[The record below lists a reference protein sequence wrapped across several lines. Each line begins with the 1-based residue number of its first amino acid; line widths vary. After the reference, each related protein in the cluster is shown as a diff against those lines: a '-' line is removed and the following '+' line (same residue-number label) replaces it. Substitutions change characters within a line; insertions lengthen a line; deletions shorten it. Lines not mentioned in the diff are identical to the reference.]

1 MLDLIQLRSFVMVA
15 QTRSFTLSAERLG
28 LGQSTVSQH
37 LQRLERGLGRRLVD
51 RDTHAVRLTA
61 DGEALLPHA
70 RQLLALERQAAGQ
83 FAREA
88 PRGPFRLGVSED
100 LVSGQ
105 LPGLLEDFIADYPSV
120 DLQLSV
126 ALSKTL
132 AEMQDRGE
140 LDLVMAKRRIGERR
154 GDAILREPLVW
165 LASDPEAMLAKP
177 ALPLIV
183 FPPPSL
189 TRILL
194 MEALERSAMPWRIV
208 CSCQSLSGLTA
219 AARAGMGVLV
229 QPRSLAPAGL
239 SEIAPPL
246 LPALDDVE
254 FVLVTSR
261 SADHAT
267 VSAFSRKVRERFGK
281 GFAGVGAAEGARTG
295 GGQPPRAFP

>member
-1 MLDLIQLRSFVMVA
+1 MLDLVQLRSFVMVA
-15 QTRSFTLSAERLG
+15 QTKSFTLSADRLN

-37 LQRLERGLGRRLVD
+37 VQRLERAVGRRLID

-70 RQLLALERQAAGQ
+70 RQLLALERRAV
-83 FAREA
+83 ARFDGEG
-88 PRGPFRLGVSED
+88 PRGTFRLGISED

-126 ALSKTL
+126 ALSKSL

-140 LDLVMAKRRIGERR
+140 LDLVMAKRRIGEER
-154 GDAILREPLVW
+154 GQAIVREPLVW
-165 LASDPEAMLAKP
+165 LASDPQAVLAKP
-177 ALPLIV
+177 VLPLIV

-189 TRILL
+189 TRLLL
-194 MEALERSAMPWRIV
+194 MEALDRSAKPWRVV

-239 SEIAPPL
+239 REIPPPALPPL
-246 LPALDDVE
+246 EDVE
-254 FVLVTSR
+254 FVLVTAR
-261 SADHAT
+261 SADQAT
-267 VSAFSRKVRERFGK
+267 AAAFARKVRERFGK
-281 GFAGVGAAEGARTG
+281 GFDGMARG
-295 GGQPPRAFP
+295 

>member
-1 MLDLIQLRSFVMVA
+1 MLDLVQLRSFVMVA

-37 LQRLERGLGRRLVD
+37 LQRLERGLGRRLID

-140 LDLVMAKRRIGERR
+140 LDLVMAKRRIGERH

-189 TRILL
+189 TRVLL
-194 MEALERSAMPWRIV
+194 MEALERSATAWRIV

-246 LPALDDVE
+246 LPPLDDVE

>member
-1 MLDLIQLRSFVMVA
+1 MLDLVHLRSFVMVA
-15 QTRSFTLSAERLG
+15 QTKSFTLSAERLD

-37 LQRLERGLGRRLVD
+37 LQRLERSVGRRLVD

-70 RQLLALERQAAGQ
+70 RQLLALERQAVAQ
-83 FAREA
+83 FDADA
-88 PRGPFRLGVSED
+88 PHGPFRLGVSED

-132 AEMQDRGE
+132 EDMQDRGD
-140 LDLVMAKRRIGERR
+140 LDLVMAKRRIGEKR
-154 GDAILREPLVW
+154 GDPVLREPLVW
-165 LASDPEAMLAKP
+165 LANDPEAMLAKP
-177 ALPLIV
+177 VLPLIV

-189 TRILL
+189 TRLL
-194 MEALERSAMPWRIV
+194 LLEALERSGMPWRIV

-239 SEIAPPL
+239 REIAPPL
-246 LPALDDVE
+246 LPALEDVE
-254 FVLVTSR
+254 FVLVKSR
-261 SADHAT
+261 SADQAT
-267 VSAFSRKVRERFGK
+267 VSVFSRKVRERFGK
-281 GFAGVGAAEGARTG
+281 GFTGASAGAA
-295 GGQPPRAFP
+295 P

>member
-1 MLDLIQLRSFVMVA
+1 MLDLAQLRSFVMVA
-15 QTRSFTLSAERLG
+15 QTGSFTLSAERLG

-37 LQRLERGLGRRLVD
+37 LQRLERSLGRRLVD
-51 RDTHAVRLTA
+51 RDTHAARSTG
-61 DGEALLPHA
+61 DGEALLPDA
-70 RQLLALERQAAGQ
+70 RKLLALERQTV
-83 FAREA
+83 ARFDTDA

-105 LPGLLEDFIADYPSV
+105 LPGLLEDFIADHPSV

-140 LDLVMAKRRIGERR
+140 LDLVMAKRRIGEQR

-165 LASDPEAMLAKP
+165 LASDPEAVLAKP
-177 ALPLIV
+177 VLPLIA

-189 TRILL
+189 TRLLL
-194 MEALERSAMPWRIV
+194 MEALERSGRPWRIV

-229 QPRSLAPAGL
+229 QPRSLAPSGL
-239 SEIAPPL
+239 REIAPPL
-246 LPALDDVE
+246 LPHLEDVE
-254 FVLVTSR
+254 FVLVKGR
-261 SADHAT
+261 SGNPAT
-267 VSAFSRKVRERFGK
+267 ISAFSRKIRDRFGS
-281 GFAGVGAAEGARTG
+281 GFA
-295 GGQPPRAFP
+295 

>member
-1 MLDLIQLRSFVMVA
+1 MLDLVQLRSFVMVA

-37 LQRLERGLGRRLVD
+37 LQRLERGLGRRLID

-70 RQLLALERQAAGQ
+70 RQLLALERQASAQ
-83 FAREA
+83 FDTFA
-88 PRGPFRLGVSED
+88 PRGPFRLGISED

-165 LASDPEAMLAKP
+165 LAGDPEAMLAKP

-189 TRILL
+189 TRLLL
-194 MEALERSAMPWRIV
+194 MEALERSGMPWRIV

-239 SEIAPPL
+239 REIAPPL
-246 LPALDDVE
+246 LPALEDVE
-254 FVLVTSR
+254 FVLVTAR

-281 GFAGVGAAEGARTG
+281 GFAGLASAEAGRKDG
-295 GGQPPRAFP
+295 IF

>member
-1 MLDLIQLRSFVMVA
+1 MLDMVQLRSFVTVA
-15 QTRSFTLSAERLG
+15 QLKSFTLAAERLD

-37 LQRLERGLGRRLVD
+37 LQRLERSLHRRLVH
-51 RDTHAVRLTA
+51 RDTHTVRLTP

-70 RQLLALERQAAGQ
+70 RQLLALERQAVAQ
-83 FAREA
+83 FETDT
-88 PRGPFRLGVSED
+88 PRGVFRLGVSED

-126 ALSKTL
+126 ALSKSL

-140 LDLVMAKRRIGERR
+140 LDLVMAKRRIGDRR
-154 GDAILREPLVW
+154 GDGVLREPLVW
-165 LASDPEAMLAKP
+165 LASDPEAVLAKP
-177 ALPLIV
+177 VLPLIV

-194 MEALERSAMPWRIV
+194 MEALERSGTPWRIV
-208 CSCQSLSGLTA
+208 CSCHSLSGLTA

-239 SEIAPPL
+239 REIVPPN
-246 LPALDDVE
+246 LPVLEDVE
-254 FVLVTSR
+254 FVLVTAA
-261 SADHAT
+261 SADRAT
-267 VSAFSRKVRERFGK
+267 VSAFSRRVRERFVK
-281 GFAGVGAAEGARTG
+281 GFVPTSS
-295 GGQPPRAFP
+295 PD

>member
-1 MLDLIQLRSFVMVA
+1 MLDLVQLRTFVMLS
-15 QTRSFTLSAERLG
+15 QTKNFTLSASRLG

-37 LQRLERGLGRRLVD
+37 LQRLERTVGRRLID

-70 RQLLALERQAAGQ
+70 RQLLALERQAAAQ
-83 FAREA
+83 FETDA
-88 PRGPFRLGVSED
+88 PRGLFRLGISED

-132 AEMQDRGE
+132 AEMQGLGE
-140 LDLVMAKRRIGERR
+140 LDLVIAKRRIGERH
-154 GDAILREPLVW
+154 GDAILRDPLIW
-165 LASDPEAMLAKP
+165 LASDPEAVLAKP

-189 TRILL
+189 TRVLL
-194 MEALERSAMPWRIV
+194 LEALEKSRMPWRIV

-239 SEIAPPL
+239 REIAPPD
-246 LPALDDVE
+246 LPVLEDVE
-254 FVLVTSR
+254 FVLATSP
-261 SADHAT
+261 SANRAT
-267 VSAFSRKVRERFGK
+267 VSAFSRRARERFRE
-281 GFAGVGAAEGARTG
+281 GFSGAI
-295 GGQPPRAFP
+295 QPL

>member
-1 MLDLIQLRSFVMVA
+1 MLDLVQLRSFVMVA
-15 QTRSFTLSAERLG
+15 QTKSFTLSADRLG

-37 LQRLERGLGRRLVD
+37 LQRLERGLGRRLID
-51 RDTHAVRLTA
+51 RDTHAVRLTR
-61 DGEALLPHA
+61 DGEALLPRA
-70 RQLLALERQAAGQ
+70 RQLLALERQTVSQFDAA
-83 FAREA
+83 A
-88 PRGPFRLGVSED
+88 PRGPFRLGISED

-132 AEMQDRGE
+132 ADMQDRGE
-140 LDLVMAKRRIGERR
+140 LDLVMAKRRIGERL
-154 GDAILREPLVW
+154 GDAIIREPLVW
-165 LASDPEAMLAKP
+165 LASDPAAMLAKP

-189 TRILL
+189 TRLLL
-194 MEALERSAMPWRIV
+194 MEALERSSMPWRIV

-239 SEIAPPL
+239 REIAPPD
-246 LPALDDVE
+246 LPAMEDVE

-281 GFAGVGAAEGARTG
+281 GFAVTKAGDGAGRGEG
-295 GGQPPRAFP
+295 P

>member
-1 MLDLIQLRSFVMVA
+1 MLDLTQLRSFVMVA
-15 QTRSFTLSAERLG
+15 QTKSFTLSAERLN

-37 LQRLERGLGRRLVD
+37 LQRLERRLGRRLID
-51 RDTHAVRLTA
+51 RDTHAVRLTG
-61 DGEALLPHA
+61 DGEALLPDA
-70 RQLLALERQAAGQ
+70 RQLLALERQTI
-83 FAREA
+83 ARFDA
-88 PRGPFRLGVSED
+88 DRPQGILRLGISED

-105 LPGLLEDFIADYPSV
+105 LPALLEDFIANHPSV
-120 DLQLSV
+120 DLQLTV

-140 LDLVMAKRRIGERR
+140 LDLVMAKRRIGEQR
-154 GDAILREPLVW
+154 GDAILREPLIW

-194 MEALERSAMPWRIV
+194 MEALERGNTPWRIV

-229 QPRSLAPAGL
+229 QPRSLAPGGL
-239 SEIAPPL
+239 REIAPPL
-246 LPALDDVE
+246 LPALEDVE
-254 FVLVTSR
+254 FVLVAAR
-261 SADHAT
+261 SANHTT
-267 VSAFSRKVRERFGK
+267 VSAFSRKVRDRLGR
-281 GFAGVGAAEGARTG
+281 GFLGNYEVMYS
-295 GGQPPRAFP
+295 

>member
-1 MLDLIQLRSFVMVA
+1 MLDLAQLRSFVMVA
-15 QTRSFTLSAERLG
+15 QTKSFTLSAERLN

-37 LQRLERGLGRRLVD
+37 LQRLERSLGRRLID
-51 RDTHAVRLTA
+51 RDTHAVRLTS
-61 DGEALLPHA
+61 DGEALLPNA
-70 RQLLALERQAAGQ
+70 RQLLALERQTV
-83 FAREA
+83 ARFDAQA
-88 PRGPFRLGVSED
+88 PCGPFRLGISED

-105 LPGLLEDFIADYPSV
+105 LPGLLEDFIADHPSV

-132 AEMQDRGE
+132 ADMQDRGE
-140 LDLVMAKRRIGERR
+140 LDLVMAKRRIGEQR

-165 LASDPEAMLAKP
+165 LASDPDAMLAKP
-177 ALPLIV
+177 TLPLIV

-189 TRILL
+189 TRVLL
-194 MEALERSAMPWRIV
+194 MEALERSGVSWRIV

-229 QPRSLAPAGL
+229 QPRSLAPSGL
-239 SEIAPPL
+239 REIAPPL

-254 FVLVTSR
+254 FVLVTAS

-281 GFAGVGAAEGARTG
+281 GFASNAS
-295 GGQPPRAFP
+295 P